1 MKTHVDVG
9 GRADGEMT
17 PDVCV
22 LISTYNREALLART
36 LDSLASTR
44 VAPGV
49 SWEVI
54 VVDNNC
60 TDRTR
65 DVVESRIGRFP
76 APLRRIFEGRPGKSH
91 AINTGIQSSSA
102 AVFAFTDDD
111 VLIPPEWLE
120 AAVTPLLERPEIA
133 YTGGPVRPLW
143 ERPAPD
149 WIQGDPGRL
158 FGPIALLDYGSDEFI
173 FEERQR
179 IAMGVN
185 MAVRRA
191 LIDAVG
197 GFHPNLGR
205 SGSSL
210 RGQEQAEFFFRTRA
224 AGARGLYAPRMEL
237 RHHVPASRMTRSYYW
252 RWWYWKGM
260 ARAQMQDRHPVSE
273 LGLDLRTVPHVAR
286 VPRFLWGAAVRDA
299 ALWGA
304 AVWRGDVIRRAQQET
319 SIAYFAGYLK
329 GRWSGGADRRALD
342 PTQTYIG
349 PPGAGT

>member
-1 MKTHVDVG
+1 
-9 GRADGEMT
+9 MT

-22 LISTYNREALLART
+22 LISTYNRQALLAQT

-44 VAPGV
+44 VAPGL

-60 TDRTR
+60 TDQTR
-65 DVVESRIGRFP
+65 NVIESRIGRFP

-91 AINTGIQSSSA
+91 AINTGIRSSA
-102 AVFAFTDDD
+102 CAIFAFTDDD
-111 VLIPPEWLE
+111 VLIPPDWLE
-120 AAVTPLLERPEIA
+120 VGVRPLLTRPEIA

-143 ERPAPD
+143 ESPPPE
-149 WIQGDPGRL
+149 WIHGNPGSL
-158 FGPIALLDYGSDEFI
+158 LGPISLVDYGPDEFI
-173 FEERQR
+173 FEDRQR
-179 IAMGVN
+179 IPMGVN

-210 RGQEQAEFFFRTRA
+210 LGQEQAEFFFRTRA
-224 AGARGLYAPRMEL
+224 AGARGLYVPRMEL

-252 RWWYWKGM
+252 RWWYWKGI
-260 ARAQMQDRHPVSE
+260 ARGRMQDLHPVSE
-273 LGLDLRTVPHVAR
+273 LGLDLRRVPHVAR
-286 VPRFLWGAAVRDA
+286 VPRFLWGAAVRHA
-299 ALWGA
+299 ALWA
-304 AVWRGDVIRRAQQET
+304 AAAWRGDVIRRAEQET

-329 GRWSGGADRRALD
+329 GRWSAAHRRGLEPTPTYGG
-342 PTQTYIG
+342 PT
-349 PPGAGT
+349 GAGT